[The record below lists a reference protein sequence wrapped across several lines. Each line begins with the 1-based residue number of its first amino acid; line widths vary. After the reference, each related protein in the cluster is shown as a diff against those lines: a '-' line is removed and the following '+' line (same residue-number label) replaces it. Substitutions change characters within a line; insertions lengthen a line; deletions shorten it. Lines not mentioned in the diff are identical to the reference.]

1 MNLRMPRRRISSS
14 MKSTRYGMS
23 PPHALKRTFS
33 CTCLDRKKNAPYLY
47 DLMITHALDWPSLT
61 CQWFPDKESPSNKP
75 YTVHRL
81 LLGTHTS
88 GQAADYLQI
97 ATVQIPTRS
106 GPGADVLD
114 RGTYDEERGE
124 LGGHTLPATQAR
136 IRVVQRIN
144 HASEVNRAR
153 YMPQNPDLIA
163 TKAVSGDVLV
173 FDRTKHPS
181 EPERGGVCKPD
192 IRLVGQTKE
201 GFGLAWNP
209 NKKGHILG
217 ASEDKTVCHWDV
229 NAYSKG
235 NSSIEPLGVFDDHT
249 AVVGV
254 GFVSLVLVCVI
265 TQERRTLTGTRQMK
279 TYLPVWAMTKMLK
292 IWDTRQKAP
301 TSSLQAHDQ
310 EILAVAFNPGAE
322 TLLITGSADKT
333 ILLHDIK
340 RLGKPLH
347 TFEAHTDEVLH
358 LAWSPHSP
366 TIFASA
372 SSDRR
377 INVWDLSQ
385 IGDGP
390 PELMF
395 IHGGHTARP
404 SDFCWAPGVGEHWT
418 AVSTSEDNVVM
429 VWQPT
434 MHVWA
439 GEEVHV
445 EEKQLESE
453 EMEGV
458 ENTGASGSG
467 SGRGTGGG
475 VQSAPRSGS
484 ASASGGDMDES

>member
-1 MNLRMPRRRISSS
+1 
-14 MKSTRYGMS
+14 MKPTVTEDEFED
-23 PPHALKRTFS
+23 AEEENKFINERTFS

-106 GPGADVLD
+106 GPGAD
-114 RGTYDEERGE
+114 
-124 LGGHTLPATQAR
+124 AR

-144 HASEVNRAR
+144 HAGEVNRAR

-235 NSSIEPLGVFDDHT
+235 NSSIEPLDVFDDHS
-249 AVVGV
+249 AVVGDV
-254 GFVSLVLVCVI
+254 DWHASNENVFASLGHAAKGAHVI
-265 TQERRTLTGTRQMK
+265 
-279 TYLPVWAMTKMLK
+279 
-292 IWDTRQKAP
+292 
-301 TSSLQAHDQ
+301 LQAHDQ

-385 IGDGP
+385 IGVEQTPDDQEDGP

-458 ENTGASGSG
+458 ENTVASG
-467 SGRGTGGG
+467 SGRGAGGG
-475 VQSAPRSGS
+475 AQSAPRSGS